1 MSKLVDLT
9 GQQFGRLVVISR
21 HLENDNSGK
30 PFWACQCNCVDRN
43 IVLALAANLNL
54 EEKFLKT
61 L

>member
-30 PFWACQCNCVDRN
+30 PFLGLPV
-43 IVLALAANLNL
+43 
-54 EEKFLKT
+54 
-61 L
+61 